1 VSKVDGNT
9 IRLSTNYPITIDF
22 SGVLLGPEKK
32 LYCFFDGEVFFV
44 DREFLIG
51 A

>member
-1 VSKVDGNT
+1 VIDIDNRDYNSF
-9 IRLSTNYPITIDF
+9 YPITIDF

-44 DREFLIG
+44 DREFLMG